1 MSPPELRRG
10 FLLLK
15 CLQFL
20 KQHANFLVK
29 IECIRIASRHK
40 EVPLMIRRFLYNF
53 FQGRNGFDP
62 IAKLT
67 VALALAA
74 ALLTLFGGWVGLV
87 FDLAAMA
94 LMVYTWWR
102 VLSRNIYKRQEEV
115 RRYLDRTSGLRQYFR
130 NLRTR
135 FSQRREYKFFTC
147 PTCHTMLRV
156 PRGKGKIQITCR
168 KCGNRFSGKT

>member
-1 MSPPELRRG
+1 
-10 FLLLK
+10 
-15 CLQFL
+15 
-20 KQHANFLVK
+20 
-29 IECIRIASRHK
+29 
-40 EVPLMIRRFLYNF
+40 MIRRFLYNF

-67 VALALAA
+67 VWLSLAFAVLS
-74 ALLTLFGGWVGLV
+74 LFGGVVGLI
-87 FDLAAMA
+87 FDTVSIV

-102 VLSRNIYKRQEEV
+102 VLSRNVYKRQAEV
-115 RRYLDRTSGLRQYFR
+115 RRYFDRTAGIRQMFR
-130 NLRTR
+130 NLKTR
-135 FSQRREYKFFTC
+135 IVQGREYKFFTC